1 MYTTKSIQFV
11 FNKELT
17 TLIVQFSKFKELDY
31 AIATHSTILYYQIYI
46 YIRTHLS
53 VVKSSVLLVHKAFM
67 GLDYNI
73 CLTHKICGYGSD
85 VRGSSSENQLG

>member
-17 TLIVQFSKFKELDY
+17 TLSVQFSKLKELDY

-53 VVKSSVLLVHKAFM
+53 VVKSIVLFGPQGFYGP
-67 GLDYNI
+67 GL
-73 CLTHKICGYGSD
+73 
-85 VRGSSSENQLG
+85 